1 MNNQGILFEWENTYL
16 NQPKTASHN
25 KEIKNSQ
32 VNDFLI
38 LIQLQTELTAVDFI
52 VSFCNTICTFTQKNF
67 ALTTVDS
74 LWGLQTYSYIQRG
87 ELLLLLWN
95 YGIKISCCKTVNN
108 IKSDALFSREMKKCQ
123 ISSIKGRQTWM
134 VYISSS
140 LLQLTVQSHDLSQA
154 EKKNT
159 PTPWI
164 TRIHPKLED
173 PLKGGWAIFFKLV
186 HMQHYQIFRLSDSH
200 IFIKNCHLWQI
211 DF

>member
-1 MNNQGILFEWENTYL
+1 MSFSKLKSIKFLNLYLFEWKHTYL
-16 NQPKTASHN
+16 NQSNTASHN
-25 KEIKNSQ
+25 KEIENSQ

-123 ISSIKGRQTWM
+123 MSSIKRKIVMGCSTF
-134 VYISSS
+134 V
-140 LLQLTVQSHDLSQA
+140 
-154 EKKNT
+154 
-159 PTPWI
+159 
-164 TRIHPKLED
+164 
-173 PLKGGWAIFFKLV
+173 LV
-186 HMQHYQIFRLSDSH
+186 CFS
-200 IFIKNCHLWQI
+200 
-211 DF
+211 